1 MSEPSLAHIQMIEKT
16 IARAEEGFGPA
27 ERNAAVAWLMENVA
41 GFLDNAIRCSRCESA
56 RLPVADIDGRIMCPL
71 CYAKAYV
78 EGWESHW
85 LGGR

>member
-1 MSEPSLAHIQMIEKT
+1 MSEPSPDHLRVIEKT
-16 IARAEEGFGPA
+16 ILRAEEGFGPA
-27 ERNAAVAWLMENVA
+27 ERNAAIFWLMENVA
-41 GFLDNAIRCSRCESA
+41 GYLDSAVRCSECKNA
-56 RLPVADIDGRIMCPL
+56 HTPVADIEGRLLCPL